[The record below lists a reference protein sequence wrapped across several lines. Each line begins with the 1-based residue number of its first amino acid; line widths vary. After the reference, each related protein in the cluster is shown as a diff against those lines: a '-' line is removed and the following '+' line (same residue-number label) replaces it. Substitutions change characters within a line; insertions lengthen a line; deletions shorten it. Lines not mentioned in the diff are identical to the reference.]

1 MKKSIEKKLLLLNI
15 EDNELNEL
23 FTGLQELFNKKRSK
37 SIPHITL
44 RGPYNESPSKKTID
58 MLHNSLIKT
67 KLPLQIKGV
76 DMFKNNNTYVVYLKV
91 YQEKIEKTSWKKD
104 YPKKKYGFNP
114 HISIYN
120 GKDEALAN
128 KILFFLKNENL
139 SFECNEYS
147 LDLHTLNSK
156 QSKMD
161 YQYIKHFN
169 EVLNSNNKYAYLLK
183 KALSISK
190 MRYTQE
196 EISLNV

>member
-15 EDNELNEL
+15 ENSELNEL
-23 FTGLQELFNKKRSK
+23 FTGLQEIFNKKRSK

-44 RGPYNESPSKKTID
+44 RGPYNKPPSKKTIN
-58 MLHNSLIKT
+58 MLHNALIET
-67 KLPLQIKGV
+67 KLPLHIKGV
-76 DMFKNNNTYVVYLKV
+76 DMFKNNDNYIVYLKV

-114 HISIYN
+114 HISIYS
-120 GKDEALAN
+120 GKNEFLAN
-128 KILFFLKNENL
+128 KIFHFLENENL

-147 LDLHTLNSK
+147 LDIHTLNSK
-156 QSKMD
+156 QSKID

-183 KALSISK
+183 KALSISN
-190 MRYTQE
+190 MRYTTEKQFN
-196 EISLNV
+196 SY